1 MNKTLLAVPCMNI
14 VDTEF
19 MACFIDARDSL
30 LKKEKVGYSLIRSSL
45 VYDARNLLAKEALE
59 KDYDRIL
66 FIDSDMVF
74 DNDAFVR
81 LSDTMD
87 EGYDYV
93 TGLFFYKTLPTKPA
107 MYRGVYY
114 DDSKE
119 KIEAK
124 LTTYFNYPRDS
135 VFEIAGSGCAFTMI
149 STDAIGKVV
158 ASGERFPFSPVLGLG
173 EDVSF
178 CMRLHN
184 AGVKMYCDSR
194 VKIGHIGKFDV
205 GEKQYIAQVEAGVK
219 PHGD

>member
-1 MNKTLLAVPCMNI
+1 MNT

-19 MACFIDARDSL
+19 MACFIDAL
-30 LKKEKVGYSLIRSSL
+30 LEFKKKEEVGWSFIRSSL

-59 KDYDRIL
+59 KDYDRVL

-81 LSDTMD
+81 LSATMD

-93 TGLFFYKTLPTKPA
+93 SGLFFYKSLPTKPA
-107 MYRGVYY
+107 IYRGMFY
-114 DDSKE
+114 DDSGPQVK
-119 KIEAK
+119 AK

-135 VFEIAGSGCAFTMI
+135 VFEIAGGGMAFTLI
-149 STDAIGKVV
+149 STDAIGEMVKN
-158 ASGERFPFSPVLGLG
+158 GERMPFSPILGLG

-178 CMRLHN
+178 CLRFSQTG
-184 AGVKMYCDSR
+184 AKMYCDSR

-205 GEKQYIAQVEAGVK
+205 GEKQYIQQVEAGIQPK
-219 PHGD
+219 GD